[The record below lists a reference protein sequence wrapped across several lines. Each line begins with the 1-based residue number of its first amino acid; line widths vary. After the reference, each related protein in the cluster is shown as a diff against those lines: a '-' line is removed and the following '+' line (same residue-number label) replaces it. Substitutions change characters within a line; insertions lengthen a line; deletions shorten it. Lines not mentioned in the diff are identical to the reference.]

1 MPVVRDVGVEVGQT
15 GYRIRQGTAYSE
27 EADFGDPI
35 EWRAPNSKLYIALV
49 EEGAGGAEV
58 ETPFEHFVYE
68 CKPVADAE
76 IEDVD
81 LPGDEDAVVMDEGD
95 EGDDDDNDEGDQ
107 EPENGED
114 EPEPTE

>member
-1 MPVVRDVGVEVGQT
+1 MVRRRRGDVAEVLPRAGVQRVAGEHGVGPA
-15 GYRIRQGTAYSE
+15 GGGE

-49 EEGAGGAEV
+49 EEGEGGAEV

-76 IEDVD
+76 IEEVE
-81 LPGDEDAVVMDEGD
+81 LPGEEDAVVMDEGD
-95 EGDDDDNDEGDQ
+95 EADY
-107 EPENGED
+107 